1 MSDKGKD
8 MQNVTPFP
16 NKIEVVQS
24 TRKKE
29 TPQQQPQQLSFLK
42 MTAAVVIGNV
52 IVLSAL
58 FSLFLLYLNM
68 ITFID

>member
-1 MSDKGKD
+1 

-16 NKIEVVQS
+16 KNIEVVKP

-29 TPQQQPQQLSFLK
+29 TSQQQLSFLK
-42 MTAAVVIGNV
+42 MTAAVVIGNG
-52 IVLSAL
+52 IVLAGL
-58 FSLFLLYLNM
+58 FCLFLLYLNM

>member
-1 MSDKGKD
+1 

-16 NKIEVVQS
+16 KNIEIVKP

-29 TPQQQPQQLSFLK
+29 TLQQPQQLSFLK
-42 MTAAVVIGNV
+42 MTAAVVIGNG
-52 IVLSAL
+52 IMLAGL
-58 FSLFLLYLNM
+58 FCLFLLYLNM

>member
-1 MSDKGKD
+1 

-16 NKIEVVQS
+16 KNIEVVQP

-29 TPQQQPQQLSFLK
+29 AARQPQQLSFLK
-42 MTAAVVIGNV
+42 MTAAVVIGNG
-52 IVLSAL
+52 IVLAGL
-58 FSLFLLYLNM
+58 FCMFLFYLNM

>member
-1 MSDKGKD
+1 

-16 NKIEVVQS
+16 KNIEVVQP

-29 TPQQQPQQLSFLK
+29 TPKQPQQLSLLK
-42 MTAAVVIGNV
+42 MTAAVVIGNG
-52 IVLSAL
+52 IVLVGL
-58 FSLFLLYLNM
+58 FCLFLLYLNM

>member
-1 MSDKGKD
+1 

-16 NKIEVVQS
+16 KNIEVVRP

-29 TPQQQPQQLSFLK
+29 TPQQPQQLSFLK
-42 MTAAVVIGNV
+42 MIAAIVIGNG
-52 IVLSAL
+52 IVLVGL
-58 FSLFLLYLNM
+58 FCLFLLYLHM

>member
-1 MSDKGKD
+1 

-16 NKIEVVQS
+16 TKIEVVQP

-29 TPQQQPQQLSFLK
+29 TPQQPQQLRFLK
-42 MTAAVVIGNV
+42 MTAAVVIGNG
-52 IVLSAL
+52 IVLAGL
-58 FSLFLLYLNM
+58 FCLFLLYLNM

>member
-1 MSDKGKD
+1 

-16 NKIEVVQS
+16 KIIEVVQP

-29 TPQQQPQQLSFLK
+29 TPRQQLSFLK
-42 MTAAVVIGNV
+42 MTAAVVIGNG
-52 IVLSAL
+52 IVLAGL
-58 FSLFLLYLNM
+58 FCLFLLYLNM

>member
-1 MSDKGKD
+1 MSVKGQN

-16 NKIEVVQS
+16 TKIEVVQP

-29 TPQQQPQQLSFLK
+29 TPQQPQQLSFLK
-42 MTAAVVIGNV
+42 MIAAIVIGNG
-52 IVLSAL
+52 IVLAGL
-58 FSLFLLYLNM
+58 FCLFLLYLNM

>member
-1 MSDKGKD
+1 MSVKGQD

-16 NKIEVVQS
+16 TKIEVVQP

-29 TPQQQPQQLSFLK
+29 TPQQPQQLSFLK
-42 MTAAVVIGNV
+42 MTAAVVIGNG
-52 IVLSAL
+52 IVLAGL
-58 FSLFLLYLNM
+58 FCLFLFYLNM